1 MTSDSSPMRNRTE
14 VRRRCS
20 SSIVP
25 ASLKSGT
32 TTDTCGRPDRLRD
45 MTKAPFGGMGEVVA
59 YQLDALAGDDRARF
73 HAAEQLELPRARFEQ
88 ARARPLQRLVE
99 VPGMNHQ
106 LRDARPRRTQQLAK
120 PIGIERARVNTP
132 DEMRRAES
140 QRRRGAD
147 ISSGPRPHRGV
158 QPGLPARSS
167 LVWNADDRNAEPNG
181 EASDDREH
189 GRIPVD
195 VLVCVE
201 DPVVHSEGEPEIVR
215 VDDELPQHHR
225 LAIRNT

>member
-45 MTKAPFGGMGEVVA
+45 MTKAPSGGMGEVVA

-73 HAAEQLELPRARFEQ
+73 HAAEQLELLRARFEQ

-106 LRDARPRRTQQLAK
+106 LRDARPRRAAAREADRNRARPCEYARRDAACGVPATPRCGHFVGPTATSRRSARLAGPQLARM
-120 PIGIERARVNTP
+120 ERGRPECGT
-132 DEMRRAES
+132 E
-140 QRRRGAD
+140 RRGERRSRTRAD
-147 ISSGPRPHRGV
+147 TRGRACV
-158 QPGLPARSS
+158 RR
-167 LVWNADDRNAEPNG
+167 D
-181 EASDDREH
+181 AS
-189 GRIPVD
+189 
-195 VLVCVE
+195 
-201 DPVVHSEGEPEIVR
+201 
-215 VDDELPQHHR
+215 
-225 LAIRNT
+225 A